1 MRIRTVKPE
10 FWKDEELAKLTPW
23 ARLLF
28 IGLWGLADKE
38 GLLKDEPGRIKAE
51 IFPYNRIRIED
62 LLAEL
67 SGVKKAALIA
77 NGVHDQQSGPEKAD
91 LIANGVHDQQSGPRP
106 FIIRY
111 EVNGLKII
119 WVRTFKKHQRISGK
133 EAESISIYPKPK
145 TSISEAP
152 PPTLDKPPTE
162 QPGST
167 GETIEKQPGS
177 NGEATEKQPGSTGE
191 APGSPGKEGKGKERE
206 GEGGSIGLPP
216 PPDDLLSQVKWIKSI
231 RKEFEAL
238 RDVDIENALTGCP
251 DVEQRKAGMRDFG
264 RDMIGALELPP
275 IPTKKLRGYLYRAEK
290 DAAKTPAL
298 LRPGSGQAGGSSS
311 GVENLSVEDLV
322 ERANDALARK
332 GL

>member
-51 IFPYNRIRIED
+51 IFPYNRIRMEE

-67 SGVKKAALIA
+67 SGVKRSDQTADR
-77 NGVHDQQSGPEKAD
+77 VHDQQSGPEKAD
-91 LIANGVHDQQSGPRP
+91 LIANCVHGSQLGERP
-106 FIIRY
+106 FILRY
-111 EVNGLKII
+111 EVNGLKMI

-133 EAESISIYPKPK
+133 EAESISILPKPQ
-145 TSISEAP
+145 TSIPEAP
-152 PPTLDKPPTE
+152 PPTSDKPPIE

-167 GETIEKQPGS
+167 GEAP
-177 NGEATEKQPGSTGE
+177 EKQPGSTGE
-191 APGSPGKEGKGKERE
+191 APESPGKGREGKGKE
-206 GEGGSIGLPP
+206 EGGLLDLPP
-216 PPDDLLSQVKWIKSI
+216 PPDGLLSQVNWIKSI
-231 RKEFEAL
+231 RQEFEAL
-238 RDVDIENALTGCP
+238 RDVDIENALAGCP

-264 RDMIGALELPP
+264 RDMIGALEVPP
-275 IPTKKLRGYLYRAEK
+275 IPVKKLRGYLYRAEK
-290 DAAKTPAL
+290 DAAP
-298 LRPGSGQAGGSSS
+298 LRSGSYGRQAA
-311 GVENLSVEDLV
+311 GVENLSVEELV
-322 ERANDALARK
+322 ERANEALARK